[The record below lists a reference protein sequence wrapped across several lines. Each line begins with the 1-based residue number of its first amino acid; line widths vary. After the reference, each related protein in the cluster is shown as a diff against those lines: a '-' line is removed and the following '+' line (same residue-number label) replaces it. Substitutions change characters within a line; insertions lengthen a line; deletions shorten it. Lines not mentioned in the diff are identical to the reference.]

1 MLGSTSQS
9 NPYSEIPMKKS
20 IAVLLLMVG
29 CCGVAMAARSDD
41 QKKLTAEEII
51 NKHLEAAGG
60 KEAMAKFKTRVAIGT
75 VKKEN
80 EPDGEM
86 AIMSEG
92 NRVSAF
98 YGFSNVDL
106 RMIYDGQNAIIRP
119 VLPRNISALKDK
131 YQEMLASGL
140 MFNSISLYNL
150 ITGNPPGHLKFEA
163 KGTKK
168 LKGREAYVVQIKT
181 PKGSTMKAFFDAEN
195 FMWVRTE
202 YGRASLSKEMGAFTN
217 DVVSQAGSEA
227 TVDFYIETSDFR
239 DVDGVKLPFKFEQV
253 MTSPILRQKSVGTV
267 LGTFREYRHNI
278 EIDPKMFQ

>member
-1 MLGSTSQS
+1 
-9 NPYSEIPMKKS
+9 MKKS
-20 IAVLLLMVG
+20 IAALLLIVG
-29 CCGVAMAARSDD
+29 CFSVPTTARSDD

-80 EPDGEM
+80 EPEGEM
-86 AIMSEG
+86 AIMSET

-98 YGFSNVDL
+98 YGFSNIDL

-119 VLPRNISALKDK
+119 VLPRNIASLKEK

-150 ITGNPPGHLKFEA
+150 ITGSPQGQLKLEA

-181 PKGSTMKAFFDAEN
+181 PKGSTMKAFFDAES

-202 YGRASLSKEMGAFTN
+202 YGRASLSKEMSTFTN
-217 DVVSQAGSEA
+217 DVVNQGGSEA
-227 TVDFYIETSDFR
+227 TVDFYIDTSDFR